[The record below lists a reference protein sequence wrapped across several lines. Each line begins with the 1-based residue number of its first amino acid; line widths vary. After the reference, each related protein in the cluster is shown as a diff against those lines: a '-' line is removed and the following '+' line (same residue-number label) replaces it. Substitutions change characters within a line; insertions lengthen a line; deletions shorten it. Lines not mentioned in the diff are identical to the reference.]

1 MAPARKCTIR
11 IWERV
16 DGRFEIRN
24 ANPTDSPLGVDGD
37 KGQAIGSAR
46 REAIILSR
54 TENCRVSIQERKGRR
69 WTEID
74 HVGPPR

>member
-1 MAPARKCTIR
+1 
-11 IWERV
+11 V
-16 DGRFEIRN
+16 DRG
-24 ANPTDSPLGVDGD
+24 

-54 TENCRVSIQERKGRR
+54 TANCRVSIQERKGRR

-74 HVGPPR
+74 HVNPPADPMT